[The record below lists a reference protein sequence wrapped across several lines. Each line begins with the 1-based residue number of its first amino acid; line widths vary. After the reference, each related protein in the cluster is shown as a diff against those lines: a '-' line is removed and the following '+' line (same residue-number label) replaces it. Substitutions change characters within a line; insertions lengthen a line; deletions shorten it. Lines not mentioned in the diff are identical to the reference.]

1 MAPPPYSLTRL
12 RMLTLSGEWSDR
24 PSASAR
30 TITTRP
36 ASAGRDSSQYSASPS
51 EQSSDSETLARATSA
66 AASGEAQHP

>member
-12 RMLTLSGEWSDR
+12 RMLTWSGEWSDG

-36 ASAGRDSSQYSASPS
+36 ASAGRDSSQYRQSPS
-51 EQSSDSETLARATSA
+51 EQSSEREILARATSA
-66 AASGEAQHP
+66 AASGEVQPP